1 MTDHRPPRDV
11 IPPPPPSREDIL
23 RWNAAMAA
31 GTTMNISEPGEILTD
46 PDGVPIG
53 VGPSST
59 TRETIGCMPV
69 YRDQLAAAGLTED
82 DVPNLTIIDRK
93 GT

>member
-11 IPPPPPSREDIL
+11 VPPPPPSREDIL
-23 RWNAAMAA
+23 RWNDIV
-31 GTTMNISEPGEILTD
+31 GTTMNIREPGEILTD

-53 VGPSST
+53 VGPTST
-59 TRETIGCMPV
+59 TRDTIGSMPV